1 MEIKKSIKH
10 LFSQGLRVRE
20 VFSRLFFIKD
30 GKEFKYLSRID
41 SNYVSYFSKSE
52 GEKPVI
58 LVVGSSE
65 VEDFFDDILVDASL
79 MSHGDLTPIYE
90 VDGIFIDQLYM
101 YADDW
106 NFVHAFD
113 EKYYFS
119 LTDEYDLKEIPSFVT
134 HVEEIGK

>member
-10 LFSQGLRVRE
+10 LFLQGLRVRE

-58 LVVGSSE
+58 LVVDNSE
-65 VEDFFDDILVDASL
+65 VEDFFDDILVGASL
-79 MSHGDLTPIYE
+79 IICGDLTPISE
-90 VDGIFIDQLYM
+90 VDDVFIDNLYA

-106 NFVHAFD
+106 NFAHAFD

-119 LTDEYDLKEIPSFVT
+119 LTDEYDLKEMPYFVT
-134 HVEEIGK
+134 HVVEIGK